1 MDENLSRGYVALG
14 KRGNICPLATPPVDN
29 MGKTYMA
36 MVLAGA
42 GFLFPYNSFVMAV
55 DYFQTKYPVSMV
67 VFDMTIVYIMVAFV
81 AVLTNNLLVETLSF
95 TCRINIGYGLTISM
109 LLFVGAVEILWDEL
123 FTLDTSYCL
132 NLVAIGLI
140 AWGATIQQSSFYGY
154 TSILPIK
161 YTQAV
166 MIGESA
172 AGLWVSI
179 NRIFTKMLTKDLRI
193 STFSFFVIS
202 HLVVMTSC
210 VLFQIVQ
217 SSDFVKF
224 YIARSE
230 DSKKKISLEPTE
242 EYIDSEQSQPE
253 PFAETSLSTGKIFK
267 DENAF
272 SFANPMYD
280 PNANSVPT
288 YKVED
293 VMVHV
298 ETGSSFKLRKST
310 LSEFWSSFKS
320 GYKLRE
326 EVSKI
331 IWKQMLAIFLCYFVT
346 LSIYPG
352 VLSDL
357 VSPRFGTWMPVLVMT
372 VFNLFDL
379 MGKLL
384 GAYSY
389 ERWDDKILKSTK
401 KRLFMIPAILLIVI
415 VQHPFHTKIISEFMI
430 ILQTAVLGV
439 TNGIT
444 GSVPMIFA
452 PAKVVEERRE
462 LAGNIMTISYIA
474 GTTAGSIF
482 AYVLDRI
489 IHYEIGFSVSWA
501 GADYHKT
508 MMSAGAATMNTV
520 DPFNFSHVTA
530 DPVNHTG
537 SSPLQMTIT
546 VGSLLLSAARG
557 VNSTTTAFPG

>member
-1 MDENLSRGYVALG
+1 
-14 KRGNICPLATPPVDN
+14 
-29 MGKTYMA
+29 
-36 MVLAGA
+36 
-42 GFLFPYNSFVMAV
+42 
-55 DYFQTKYPVSMV
+55 
-67 VFDMTIVYIMVAFV
+67 
-81 AVLTNNLLVETLSF
+81 
-95 TCRINIGYGLTISM
+95 M
-109 LLFVGAVEILWDEL
+109 LLFVGAVEIWWDEL

-132 NLVAIGLI
+132 NLIAIGLI

-179 NRIFTKMLTKDLRI
+179 DRIFTKMLTKDLRV

-242 EYIDSEQSQPE
+242 EYVDSEQSQPE

-280 PNANSVPT
+280 PNSNSVPT

-293 VMVHV
+293 VMIHV

-310 LSEFWSSFKS
+310 LSEFWDSFKS
-320 GYKLRE
+320 GYKLRK

-508 MMSAGAATMNTV
+508 MVTGITTNPI
-520 DPFNFSHVTA
+520 DLFNYSHVTT
-530 DPVNHTG
+530 DTINHTG
-537 SSPLQMTIT
+537 SSPLQTT
-546 VGSLLLSAARG
+546 VTLGTLLLTSAARSI
-557 VNSTTTAFPG
+557 NSTTTAFPG

>member
-95 TCRINIGYGLTISM
+95 TCRINIGYALTISM
-109 LLFVGAVEILWDEL
+109 LLFVGSVEILWDEL

-132 NLVAIGLI
+132 NLIAIGLI

-202 HLVVMTSC
+202 YLVVMTSC

-242 EYIDSEQSQPE
+242 EYVDSEQSQPE

-310 LSEFWSSFKS
+310 LSEFWDSFKS
-320 GYKLRE
+320 GYKLRR

-401 KRLFMIPAILLIVI
+401 KRLFMIPAILLIVL

-489 IHYEIGFSVSWA
+489 IHYEIGFSVSLA
-501 GADYHKT
+501 GVDYHKT
-508 MMSAGAATMNTV
+508 MVTGVTTV
-520 DPFNFSHVTA
+520 SPIELFNYSHVTA

-537 SSPLQMTIT
+537 SSPLQTT
-546 VGSLLLSAARG
+546 VTLATLLLSSAARG
-557 VNSTTTAFPG
+557 INSTTTVFPG

>member
-1 MDENLSRGYVALG
+1 
-14 KRGNICPLATPPVDN
+14 
-29 MGKTYMA
+29 
-36 MVLAGA
+36 
-42 GFLFPYNSFVMAV
+42 
-55 DYFQTKYPVSMV
+55 
-67 VFDMTIVYIMVAFV
+67 
-81 AVLTNNLLVETLSF
+81 
-95 TCRINIGYGLTISM
+95 M
-109 LLFVGAVEILWDEL
+109 LLFVGAVEILWEEL

-179 NRIFTKMLTKDLRI
+179 NRIFTKMLTKDLRV

-242 EYIDSEQSQPE
+242 EYVDSEQSQPE

-310 LSEFWSSFKS
+310 LSEFWDSFKS
-320 GYKLRE
+320 GYKLRK

-401 KRLFMIPAILLIVI
+401 KRLFMIPAILLIVL

-430 ILQTAVLGV
+430 VLQTAVLGV

-474 GTTAGSIF
+474 GTTAGSVF

-489 IHYEIGFSVSWA
+489 IHYEIGFSVSWS
-501 GADYHKT
+501 GSDYHKILA
-508 MMSAGAATMNTV
+508 AGAAMV
-520 DPFNFSHVTA
+520 DPMDHFNSSYLQGIA
-530 DPVNHTG
+530 DSGNDTG
-537 SSPLQMTIT
+537 SPPLQST
-546 VGSLLLSAARG
+546 VARLGNLLLSAG
-557 VNSTTTAFPG
+557 INSTTTAFPG

>member
-14 KRGNICPLATPPVDN
+14 KRGNVCPLATPPVDN
-29 MGKTYMA
+29 LGKTYMA
-36 MVLAGA
+36 MALAGA

-55 DYFQTKYPVSMV
+55 DYFQNKYPVSMV

-109 LLFVGAVEILWDEL
+109 LLFVGAVEILWEEL
-123 FTLDTSYCL
+123 FTLDTSYYL

-172 AGLWVSI
+172 AGLFVSI
-179 NRIFTKMLTKDLRI
+179 NRIFTKMLSKDLRV

-217 SSDFVKF
+217 SSDFIKF

-242 EYIDSEQSQPE
+242 EYVDSEQSQPE

-298 ETGSSFKLRKST
+298 ETGNSFKLRKST
-310 LSEFWSSFKS
+310 LSEFWDSFKS
-320 GYKLRE
+320 GYKLRK

-401 KRLFMIPAILLIVI
+401 KRLFMIPAILLIVL

-430 ILQTAVLGV
+430 VLQTAVLGV

-474 GTTAGSIF
+474 GTTAGSLF

-489 IHYEIGFSVSWA
+489 IHYEIDFSVSWT
-501 GADYHKT
+501 GSDYHK
-508 MMSAGAATMNTV
+508 MLAAGAAVV
-520 DPFNFSHVTA
+520 DPMYHFNSSFLQVVG
-530 DPVNHTG
+530 DPGNATG
-537 SSPLQMTIT
+537 SPPLQST
-546 VGSLLLSAARG
+546 VARLGNLLLTAG
-557 VNSTTTAFPG
+557 INSTTTAFPG

>member
-14 KRGNICPLATPPVDN
+14 KRGNVCPLATPPVDN
-29 MGKTYMA
+29 LGKTYMA

-55 DYFQTKYPVSMV
+55 DYFQNKYPVSMV

-109 LLFVGAVEILWDEL
+109 LLFVGAVEILWEEL

-179 NRIFTKMLTKDLRI
+179 NRIFTKMLTKDLRV

-242 EYIDSEQSQPE
+242 EYVDSEQSQPE

-310 LSEFWSSFKS
+310 LSEFWDSFKS
-320 GYKLRE
+320 GYKLRK

-401 KRLFMIPAILLIVI
+401 KRLFMIPAILLIVL

-430 ILQTAVLGV
+430 VLQTAVLGV

-474 GTTAGSIF
+474 GTTAGSVF

-489 IHYEIGFSVSWA
+489 IHYEIGFSVSWS
-501 GADYHKT
+501 GSDYHKILA
-508 MMSAGAATMNTV
+508 AGAAMV
-520 DPFNFSHVTA
+520 DPMDHFNSSYLQGIA
-530 DPVNHTG
+530 DSGNDTG
-537 SSPLQMTIT
+537 SPPLQST
-546 VGSLLLSAARG
+546 VARLGNLLLSAG
-557 VNSTTTAFPG
+557 INSTTTAFPG